1 MADFRQRLSRV
12 RAWPRDL
19 ERRFVALSLDDIA
32 RAYGP
37 SHAFTRAA
45 LGGRSAADAADAMLA
60 VTSLAD
66 SAGQRRAAAGELN
79 SEPALKLMDAIMPTL
94 LAFEADQAR
103 IAVEEAALSAQIG
116 RARFE
121 VYGPTI
127 PPDGS
132 SSPRIADGVVQGYE
146 YNGTLAPP
154 YTTFFGV
161 YDRNRS
167 FGDASD
173 WALPYRWRT
182 PPAGLDLGTPLN
194 FVSTVDSYGGNSGSP
209 AVTKDLRVVGLN
221 FDRNINALV
230 RDYIYLPERGRNVMV
245 DVRAI
250 QAALGA
256 VYHADRIV
264 QELVAGRM
272 P

>member
-1 MADFRQRLSRV
+1 M
-12 RAWPRDL
+12 
-19 ERRFVALSLDDIA
+19 
-32 RAYGP
+32 YGP
-37 SHAFTRAA
+37 S
-45 LGGRSAADAADAMLA
+45 
-60 VTSLAD
+60 
-66 SAGQRRAAAGELN
+66 
-79 SEPALKLMDAIMPTL
+79 
-94 LAFEADQAR
+94 
-103 IAVEEAALSAQIG
+103 
-116 RARFE
+116 
-121 VYGPTI
+121 I

-146 YNGTLAPP
+146 YNGSLAPVN
-154 YTTFFGV
+154 TTFFGV

-167 FGDASD
+167 FGNGSD
-173 WALPYRWRT
+173 WELPYRWRT
-182 PPAGLDLGTPLN
+182 PPAGLDLGTSLN
-194 FVSTVDSYGGNSGSP
+194 FVSTADTYGGNSGSP

-264 QELVAGRM
+264 LELVAGRL